1 MGFWGFFFNDF
12 DVLVLKKYIFYYIFN
27 WKISYTQHQT
37 HNIADLTCYLFWK
50 TTIIITETI
59 KEMRRTL

>member
-1 MGFWGFFFNDF
+1 MGFWGIFFNDF
-12 DVLVLKKYIFYYIFN
+12 DVLVLKEYIFYYIFN
-27 WKISYTQHQT
+27 WKISQHQT